1 MTSAALLDRRALK
14 RRRRARRR
22 TGQDAGGAVTM
33 GSYLGDPLLF
43 LIDTIFGLYV
53 IAVMLRFIL
62 QMVRADFFNPIS
74 QFLVQITQPALQPLR
89 RVVPGLAGVDVS
101 SVVLMIL
108 VQAVA
113 LALMSLVAYGQV
125 NAPCYVLARTPVE
138 LVGLVFT
145 LYTMAII
152 VMAVISWIN
161 PDRYNPVQTMLYAM
175 TEPLLR
181 PFRQLI
187 PPIGGIDL
195 SPLAAIIAL
204 QVLKMLLMRPLNNA
218 VPPIF

>member
-1 MTSAALLDRRALK
+1 
-14 RRRRARRR
+14 
-22 TGQDAGGAVTM
+22 M

-43 LIDTIFGLYV
+43 LIDTLFGLYI
-53 IAVMLRFIL
+53 IAIMLRFIL
-62 QMVRADFFNPIS
+62 QLVRADFYNPIS
-74 QFLVQITQPALQPLR
+74 QFLVQITQPALRPLR

-101 SVVLMIL
+101 SVVLMIV

-113 LALMSLVAYGQV
+113 LALLSLVAYGRV
-125 NAPCYVLARTPVE
+125 DVLYVVARTPVE

-145 LYTMAII
+145 LYIVAIIIMAI
-152 VMAVISWIN
+152 ISWIN
-161 PDRYNPVQTMLYAM
+161 PDRYNPVQTLLYAM

-195 SPLAAIIAL
+195 SPLAAIIAI
-204 QVLKMLLMRPLNNA
+204 QVLKMLVMRPLNTM
-218 VPPIF
+218 VPPII

>member
-1 MTSAALLDRRALK
+1 MNN
-14 RRRRARRR
+14 
-22 TGQDAGGAVTM
+22 
-33 GSYLGDPLLF
+33 YLGAPLLF
-43 LIDTIFGLYV
+43 LIDTLFGLYV
-53 IAVMLRFIL
+53 IAIMLRFIL
-62 QMVRADFFNPIS
+62 QLVRADFYNPIS
-74 QFLVQITQPALQPLR
+74 QFLVQLTQPALKPLR
-89 RVVPGLAGVDVS
+89 RVVPGFAGVDVS

-113 LALMSLVAYGQV
+113 LVLMSLVAHGQV
-125 NAPCYVLARTPVE
+125 NPLYVLARTPVE

-145 LYTMAII
+145 VYTVAII

-161 PDRYNPVQTMLYAM
+161 PGQYNPVQTLLYSM

-187 PPIGGIDL
+187 PPIGGVDL

-204 QVLKMLLMRPLNNA
+204 QVLKMLLMRPLNGI
-218 VPPIF
+218 VPPL

>member
-1 MTSAALLDRRALK
+1 
-14 RRRRARRR
+14 
-22 TGQDAGGAVTM
+22 M

-43 LIDTIFGLYV
+43 LIDTVFGLYI

-62 QMVRADFFNPIS
+62 QMVRADFYNPIS
-74 QFLVQITQPALQPLR
+74 QFLVQITQPVLRPLR
-89 RVVPGLAGVDVS
+89 RVVPGFAGVDIS

-108 VQAVA
+108 LQAAA

-125 NAPCYVLARTPVE
+125 NPIYVLARTPVE

-145 LYTMAII
+145 VYIVAII

-161 PDRYNPVQTMLYAM
+161 PDRYNPVQTLLYSM
-175 TEPLLR
+175 TEPLMR
-181 PFRQLI
+181 PFRQII

-195 SPLAAIIAL
+195 SPLAAIIAI
-204 QVLKMLLMRPLNNA
+204 QVLKMLLMRPLNSA
-218 VPPIF
+218 VPPII